1 MPDLP
6 RFNRSLGLRCGGI
19 LALAAALAWGAWIT
33 HEVAEN
39 ERPRI
44 VTVRLAETI
53 GSFVDE
59 AARADASP
67 EAVQAAS
74 HAYLAAAEAAVAA
87 MNDETRVVL
96 VAEAVLAGHVEDA
109 TPELERRIA
118 QQLQREARP

>member
-1 MPDLP
+1 MPELP
-6 RFNRSLGLRCGGI
+6 RLDRQFAKHCAATLG
-19 LALAAALAWGAWIT
+19 LAAALAWGAWTT
-33 HEVAEN
+33 HRVAEN

-53 GSFVDE
+53 GAFVDE

-74 HAYLAAAEAAVAA
+74 QAYLAAAEAAVSA
-87 MNDETRVVL
+87 MNGEDRIVL

-109 TPELERRIA
+109 TPELERRISDH
-118 QQLQREARP
+118 LQREDRP

>member
-1 MPDLP
+1 MPELP
-6 RFNRSLGLRCGGI
+6 PFNRRFALRCGGV
-19 LALAAALAWGAWIT
+19 LALAATLACGAWIT
-33 HEVAEN
+33 RTVVAN

-74 HAYLAAAEAAVAA
+74 QAYLAAAEAAVAA
-87 MNDETRVVL
+87 MNSEDRVVL
-96 VAEAVLAGHVEDA
+96 VAEAVLAGKVEDA

-118 QQLQREARP
+118 VQLQRGARP

>member
-1 MPDLP
+1 MPELP
-6 RFNRSLGLRCGGI
+6 RLDRQFALRCGATLG
-19 LALAAALAWGAWIT
+19 LAAALAWGAWIT
-33 HEVAEN
+33 HRVAEN

-74 HAYLAAAEAAVAA
+74 QAYLAAAEAAVAA
-87 MNDETRVVL
+87 MNSEDRIVL
-96 VAEAVLAGHVEDA
+96 VAEAVLAGKVDDA

-118 QQLQREARP
+118 VQLQREARP

>member
-1 MPDLP
+1 MPELP
-6 RFNRSLGLRCGGI
+6 RFNRRFALRCGGV
-19 LALAAALAWGAWIT
+19 LALAAALAWGVWIT
-33 HEVAEN
+33 HLVAEN

-74 HAYLAAAEAAVAA
+74 QAYLAAAEAAVAA
-87 MNDETRVVL
+87 MNSEDRIVL
-96 VAEAVLAGHVEDA
+96 VAEAVLAGKVEDA

-118 QQLQREARP
+118 DHLQRVARP

>member
-1 MPDLP
+1 MPELP
-6 RFNRSLGLRCGGI
+6 RLDRQFALRCGAALG
-19 LALAAALAWGAWIT
+19 LAAALTWGAWIT
-33 HEVAEN
+33 HQVAEN

-74 HAYLAAAEAAVAA
+74 QAYLAAAEAAVAE
-87 MNDETRVVL
+87 MNDEDRVVL
-96 VAEAVLAGHVEDA
+96 VAEAVLAGKVEDA

-118 QQLQREARP
+118 DHLQREARP

>member
-1 MPDLP
+1 MPELP
-6 RFNRSLGLRCGGI
+6 RLDRRFAQRCGAVLG
-19 LALAAALAWGAWIT
+19 LAAALAWGAWIT
-33 HEVAEN
+33 HRVAEN

-59 AARADASP
+59 AAWADASP

-74 HAYLAAAEAAVAA
+74 QAYLAAAEAAVAA
-87 MNDETRVVL
+87 MNSEDRIVL
-96 VAEAVLAGHVEDA
+96 VAEAVLAGKVEDA

-118 QQLQREARP
+118 DHLRRESRP

>member
-1 MPDLP
+1 MRELP
-6 RFNRSLGLRCGGI
+6 RLDRPFALRCGAVLG
-19 LALAAALAWGAWIT
+19 LAAALAWGAWIT
-33 HEVAEN
+33 HQVVEN

-74 HAYLAAAEAAVAA
+74 QAYLAAAEAAVAA
-87 MNDETRVVL
+87 MNDEDRVVL
-96 VAEAVLAGHVEDA
+96 VAEAVLAGRVEDA

-118 QQLQREARP
+118 DQLHREARP